1 MISFQFE
8 PGMEIWVLGTSFLQ
22 KYQSIFDMDEMRV
35 GLVNSDP
42 ETVSVTLT
50 IIDIIRYVTLTLIG
64 FLSIFLLYMLL

>member
-8 PGMEIWVLGTSFLQ
+8 PGMEIWVLGTSFLK